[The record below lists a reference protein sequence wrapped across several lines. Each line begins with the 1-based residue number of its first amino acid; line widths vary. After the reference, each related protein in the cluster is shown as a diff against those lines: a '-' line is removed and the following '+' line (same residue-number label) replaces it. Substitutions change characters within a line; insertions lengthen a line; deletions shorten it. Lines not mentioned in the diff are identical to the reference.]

1 MAKLTKDQAL
11 DGLKKLHALTKD
23 TATMQRKELQKACG
37 LRLTDM
43 LVLGENDI
51 ISCISKRPTKW
62 RWMKDVVPNAE
73 MAATM
78 LSTKVKAWEN
88 RPEKTEAAPEPS
100 EETTTVNT
108 TQEEA
113 TPRREGIPGVKVYR
127 KFEITKKYGDDVFS
141 MFILETPKG
150 WEHSIPIEVL
160 NSASSNMLKAV
171 GYALVTA
178 AAIMDEQ
185 D

>member
-23 TATMQRKELQKACG
+23 TATTTRKELQKVCG

-43 LVLGENDI
+43 LVLAENDI
-51 ISCISKRPTKW
+51 ISCIGKRPTQWK
-62 RWMKDVVPNAE
+62 WMKDVVPNAE
-73 MAATM
+73 MASTM
-78 LSTKVKAWEN
+78 LSTKVKAWYD
-88 RPEKTEAAPEPS
+88 RKEKTEPAPETAATELNLTS
-100 EETTTVNT
+100 GS
-108 TQEEA
+108 TQED
-113 TPRREGIPGVKVYR
+113 TPHRKIPGVKVYR

-160 NSASSNMLKAV
+160 NSASSNILKAV

-178 AAIMDEQ
+178 SEIMDQQ